1 MLIFLSTVFRFLFS
15 VTSMHMSVAFKDSTA
30 EYNAGTFATDRSKD
44 LLDHSYCSSL
54 NIAGSFVGL
63 LCLARLNITPWGS
76 SSFVFGYIGT
86 WSFVESLIIMDTGT
100 GLCGGSL

>member
-1 MLIFLSTVFRFLFS
+1 M
-15 VTSMHMSVAFKDSTA
+15 DY
-30 EYNAGTFATDRSKD
+30 EYNAGTFATDRSKVF
-44 LLDHSYCSSL
+44 LDHSYCSSL

-86 WSFVESLIIMDTGT
+86 WSFVESFIIMDTGLRRFHFDLVD
-100 GLCGGSL
+100 GISYLFYVLL